1 MHRPRAL
8 LDDIDT
14 GPAAACAATEPR
26 EASRSDGVGPGSRAE
41 HRAGGLRIGLFNV
54 KYSPNLGDG
63 LLAEC
68 IEAELKRVLP
78 GLTVEAFDLAGRTDY
93 VGGGRLRGTALR
105 LLQSCPTPV
114 RHGIARTLLGRSLSR
129 QRPVWRARLAG
140 IDAAVTGGGNL
151 FSDADLNFPLKIEAA
166 WGELRAAGIPTA
178 VFAVGAADNWS
189 ETGAALFRRALA
201 GTRILDASVRDARSA
216 EIWNRR
222 LGPSGAPPARVVH
235 DPGLLVARHVP
246 QVRRPGTTPR
256 IGLGLTHP
264 TTLRYHSDE
273 AAVSE
278 RDLTAWYAALVRGCV
293 ARGWAVDV
301 FTNGSPEDEAYL
313 RRLRPTLAEA
323 APAGGPAM
331 TFAPRFRNPSELAT
345 FVSGLDLLMAHRLHA
360 NIAAYSYGIP
370 QIGFTWDR
378 KLVSFFELVGRG
390 DFVRTAG
397 REAPETVLALAERG
411 LREGLDRRRHAA
423 ILDEARADI
432 AVLAEALR
440 TGAGAGAATRREAHA

>member
-1 MHRPRAL
+1 MHQPSAEPRA
-8 LDDIDT
+8 
-14 GPAAACAATEPR
+14 E
-26 EASRSDGVGPGSRAE
+26 SRRSGA
-41 HRAGGLRIGLFNV
+41 LRVGLFNV

-63 LLAEC
+63 LLSEC
-68 IEAELKRVLP
+68 IEAELKRIVP
-78 GLTVEAFDLAGRTDY
+78 GLSVEAFDLAGRTDY
-93 VGGGRLRGTALR
+93 VAGGRLRGTALS
-105 LLQSCPTPV
+105 LLQSSPTPV
-114 RHGIARTLLGRSLSR
+114 RHGLARTLLGRSLSR

-151 FSDADLNFPLKIEAA
+151 FSDADLNFPLKIDAA

-178 VFAVGAADNWS
+178 VFAVGVADNWS

-201 GTRILDASVRDARSA
+201 GTRILHASVRDARSA

-222 LGPSGAPPARVVH
+222 LGPSGAPRAQVVH

-246 QVRRPGTTPR
+246 QLRRPGTTPR

-278 RDLTAWYAALVRGCV
+278 RDLNAWYAALVRGCF
-293 ARGWAVDV
+293 ARGWTVDV
-301 FTNGSPEDEAYL
+301 FTNGSAEDEAYL
-313 RRLRPTLAEA
+313 RRLRTILAETA
-323 APAGGPAM
+323 PAPAGGPAI
-331 TFAPRFRNPSELAT
+331 TFAPRFRNPTELAA

-370 QIGFTWDR
+370 QIGFTWDL
-378 KLVSFFELVGRG
+378 KLASFFDLVGRS
-390 DFVRTAG
+390 DYVRTAG
-397 REAPETVLALAERG
+397 RERPETVLALAERG

-423 ILDEARADI
+423 ILNEARADV
-432 AVLAEALR
+432 AVLAEALTTSVEAR
-440 TGAGAGAATRREAHA
+440 AALLHEAHP

>member
-1 MHRPRAL
+1 MHQL
-8 LDDIDT
+8 
-14 GPAAACAATEPR
+14 
-26 EASRSDGVGPGSRAE
+26 RAE
-41 HRAGGLRIGLFNV
+41 RWSGSGRAGGLRIGLFNV

-68 IEAELKRVLP
+68 IEAELKRLLP

-93 VGGGRLRGTALR
+93 VAGGRLRGTALS

-114 RHGIARTLLGRSLSR
+114 RHGLARTLLGRSLSR

-140 IDAAVTGGGNL
+140 LDAAVTGGGNL
-151 FSDADLNFPLKIEAA
+151 FSDADLNFPLKIDAA

-201 GTRILDASVRDARSA
+201 GTRILDASVRDTRSA

-246 QVRRPGTTPR
+246 QVRRPGAMPR

-273 AAVSE
+273 TAVGE
-278 RDLTAWYAALVRGCV
+278 RDLTAWYAALVRGCLT
-293 ARGWAVDV
+293 RGWSVDV

-313 RRLRPTLAEA
+313 RRMRAPLAEA
-323 APAGGPAM
+323 ASAPVGAPAV
-331 TFAPRFRNPSELAT
+331 TFAPRFRNPTELAA

-370 QIGFTWDR
+370 QIGFTWDL
-378 KLVSFFELVGRG
+378 KLNSFFDLVGRG
-390 DFVRTAG
+390 DFVRHAG
-397 REAPETVLALAERG
+397 REPPETVLALAERG
-411 LREGLDRRRHAA
+411 LREGLDRRRHGA

-440 TGAGAGAATRREAHA
+440 TGTTGAGLRQEAHA